1 MLGSGGRGGGGGG
14 GEGGG
19 EGEGEREGGK
29 EREEG
34 EREDMLR
41 RVSISHWLT
50 PTHSSDVQ
58 NVSSQIS
65 PNRWR
70 LCGTDSPA
78 YEQSQ
83 SL

>member
-1 MLGSGGRGGGGGG
+1 MR
-14 GEGGG
+14 
-19 EGEGEREGGK
+19 EGERGR
-29 EREEG
+29 ERGEG

-41 RVSISHWLT
+41 RVSISHRLT